1 MKREWS
7 SSFSLDFIYLFLVF
21 FFRSTTLSF
30 FAREEFAH
38 IVSKKC
44 NGSSPSNYAILPN
57 R

>member
-21 FFRSTTLSF
+21 FFALQHSDF

-38 IVSKKC
+38 IVTKKC